1 MDGGGIGIAKRF
13 LIVVFIF
20 ISISLVFSQEKFE
33 NYPLIKSLNFS
44 DPVFKQYVEDVSEAR
59 IAFRQGRGDAELPIK
74 FYRYKVEA
82 GWQVIQIASRCSMSY
97 DGIVSLNRIQ
107 SPKDDLEGSYILLP
121 TMPGLYLPEV
131 AGNPIEKLVSAAYEK
146 ESVRMVEI
154 YIQGKDEKRKLY
166 CLPDAFFDGTT
177 RRYFLSP
184 LYRFPLD
191 SGILTSGFGK
201 RPSPFTGK
209 PSYHPGI
216 DLAAP
221 EGSPVYACAPG
232 KVITVTYN
240 KVYGNHIIISH
251 NDGQVSL
258 YGHLSKTLVVLND
271 VVKAGRIIGEVGST
285 GMSTGPHLH
294 FEIRKKGV
302 PTDPEVYIKNVK

>member
-1 MDGGGIGIAKRF
+1 MKSRHLKIKQEIIILLFFF
-13 LIVVFIF
+13 LKVY
-20 ISISLVFSQEKFE
+20 LFSQDGFE
-33 NYPLIKSLNFS
+33 NYPLIKALKFS
-44 DPVFKQYVEDVSEAR
+44 DPVFKQYTEDVSNAR
-59 IAFRQGRGDAELPIK
+59 IAFRQGKNDEALPIK
-74 FYRYKVEA
+74 FYKYKVEK
-82 GWQVIQIASRCSMSY
+82 GWQIIQIASRCSMSY
-97 DGIVSLNRIQ
+97 DGIVSLNQIQ
-107 SPKDDLEGSYILLP
+107 SPKDTLEGTYILLP
-121 TMPGLYLPEV
+121 TMPGLYLPENP
-131 AGNPIEKLVSAAYEK
+131 GNPIEKLLSAAYEK
-146 ESVRMVEI
+146 EIVRTIEI
-154 YIQGKDEKRKLY
+154 YILKHGEKRKMY

-221 EGSPVYACAPG
+221 QGSPVYACAPG
-232 KVITVTYN
+232 KVTSVAFSR
-240 KVYGNHIIISH
+240 VYGNHIIIAH

-258 YGHLSKTLVVLND
+258 YGHLSETLVVLND
-271 VVKAGRIIGEVGST
+271 VVKAGTIIGKVGST

>member
-1 MDGGGIGIAKRF
+1 M
-13 LIVVFIF
+13 
-20 ISISLVFSQEKFE
+20 
-33 NYPLIKSLNFS
+33 
-44 DPVFKQYVEDVSEAR
+44 
-59 IAFRQGRGDAELPIK
+59 
-74 FYRYKVEA
+74 
-82 GWQVIQIASRCSMSY
+82 
-97 DGIVSLNRIQ
+97 
-107 SPKDDLEGSYILLP
+107 
-121 TMPGLYLPEV
+121 
-131 AGNPIEKLVSAAYEK
+131 SAAYEK
-146 ESVRMVEI
+146 EVVRMIEI
-154 YIQGKDEKRKLY
+154 YVIVKGQKQKVY

-221 EGSPVYACAPG
+221 QGSPVYACAPG
-232 KVITVTYN
+232 KVTAVTYSN
-240 KVYGNHIIISH
+240 VYGNYIMITH

-258 YGHLSKTLVVLND
+258 YGHLSETIARLND
-271 VVKAGRIIGEVGST
+271 VVQAGTIIGKVGST

-302 PTDPEVYIKNVK
+302 PTDPEVYIKNVR